1 MYFHHR
7 SERPTHDVADVLLSL
22 KHTAVL
28 KPSQEPQI
36 TTSHPVSYPTPPQ
49 ASLSYTVHPQM
60 LVSPSTHQSS
70 PPNGGSSS
78 FSTPNYYENGACM
91 QHPPMY
97 PSMSV
102 SVNMNMTMHGYGSAE
117 VPMQCSQVQWP
128 PQNSGSTVNVLYP
141 PLLSPG
147 AYPNGATYSFTADFR
162 PQSTNPPTS
171 ALNGIGMDTHH
182 PRLSASPTKQYYQA
196 NLTYPVSKSPSSAVA
211 NYNIVKVKSPKQ
223 LNSYE
228 DDGDSGDGLFAND
241 QKPNLCRLCGKT
253 YARPSTLKTHLR
265 THSGERPYRCPDC
278 NKSFSQAANLTAH
291 MRTHTG

>member
-1 MYFHHR
+1 
-7 SERPTHDVADVLLSL
+7 
-22 KHTAVL
+22 
-28 KPSQEPQI
+28 
-36 TTSHPVSYPTPPQ
+36 
-49 ASLSYTVHPQM
+49 M
-60 LVSPSTHQSS
+60 LVSPSSHQSS

-78 FSTPNYYENGACM
+78 FGAPNYYENGACM
-91 QHPPMY
+91 QHPAMY

-102 SVNMNMTMHGYGSAE
+102 SVNMNMTMHGYGGAE

-128 PQNSGSTVNVLYP
+128 PQNTGSTVNVLYP

-162 PQSTNPPTS
+162 PQSNNNPPTG
-171 ALNGIGMDTHH
+171 ALNGLAMEPH
-182 PRLSASPTKQYYQA
+182 PKLSVSPTKQYYQA
-196 NLTYPVSKSPSSAVA
+196 NLTYPMSKSPNAAVA

-223 LNSYE
+223 LNNYE
-228 DDGDSGDGLFAND
+228 DDGDSGDGLYASD

-291 MRTHTG
+291 MRTHTGL